1 MAGTLF
7 DRIYDAHLVARRSDG
22 RDLIYIDRNLAHDL
36 HAPIAFARLRDAGR
50 SVRRPDLTFAVLDHS
65 LSARRRPGQ
74 DGDTVFTKATR
85 ERAQGFG
92 VNVFDLGDREQGI
105 SHVVAPER
113 GIALPG
119 ATYACP
125 DSHACTVGGV
135 GALAFACGTT
145 DLEHVFATQTLA
157 LKRPRSMRI
166 DLSGA
171 LSAGVSAKDIV
182 LRMISETGVAVGRG
196 YAIEYSGEII
206 RALAIEGRLT
216 VCNMAIEMGAR
227 TGIIAPDEMTFD
239 WLSGRPF
246 APQGADWDAAL
257 SAWQDLRSD
266 EDATYDADISV
277 DCSGLE
283 PQVSWGTDP
292 SQVIPVSGRIPDPAR
307 SDAARRPAMQRALD
321 YMQLEP
327 GAPIEGVPVDRVY
340 IGSCTN
346 SRLPDLIEAA
356 DILRGR
362 KVAQGMKALV
372 VPGSSAVKREA
383 EAMGLDE
390 VFNSAG
396 FYWGESGCSMCWG
409 GMQDHGEPGE
419 RCVSTTNR
427 NFEGRQGKG
436 VRTHLVSPAMAAA
449 AAVAGKIVDVRRFS
463 EGG

>member
-7 DRIYDAHLVARRSDG
+7 DKIYDAHVVARRSDG
-22 RDLIYIDRNLAHDL
+22 RDLVYMDRNLAHDL
-36 HAPIAFARLRDAGR
+36 HAPIALGRLSDAGR

-65 LSARRRPGQ
+65 LSARRGPGK

-92 VNVFDLGDREQGI
+92 VHVFDLGDREQGI

-125 DSHACTVGGV
+125 DSHACTVGGL

-145 DLEHVFATQTLA
+145 DLEHVFATQVLA
-157 LKRPRSMRI
+157 LKRPKTMRI
-166 DLSGA
+166 NLSGT
-171 LSAGVSAKDIV
+171 LSEGVSAKDVV
-182 LRMISETGVAVGRG
+182 LKMISELGVAVGRG
-196 YAIEYSGEII
+196 YAIEYAGEIVQ
-206 RALAIEGRLT
+206 ALAIEGRLT

-227 TGIIAPDEMTFD
+227 TGLIAPDETTFE

-246 APQGADWDAAL
+246 APRGADWDAAYA
-257 SAWQDLRSD
+257 AWRSLRSD
-266 EDATYDADISV
+266 EDATYDADLSV
-277 DCSGLE
+277 DCGGLE

-292 SQVIPVSGRIPDPAR
+292 SQVIPVSGRIPDPAQW
-307 SDAARRPAMQRALD
+307 DPARRPAMERALD
-321 YMQLEP
+321 YMQLKP
-327 GAPIEGVPVDRVY
+327 GAPIEGVPVNRVY

-346 SRLPDLIEAA
+346 SRLPDLVEAA
-356 DILRGR
+356 TVLRGR
-362 KVAQGMKALV
+362 KVAQDMKALV
-372 VPGSSAVKREA
+372 VPGSTAVKREA

-390 VFNSAG
+390 VFKSAG
-396 FYWGESGCSMCWG
+396 FYWGESGCSMCAG
-409 GMQDHGEPGE
+409 GMLDYGDPGD
-419 RCVSTTNR
+419 RCASTTNR

-449 AAVAGKIVDVRRFS
+449 AAVAGKIVDVRRFT